1 MPPIVMLVA
10 AALAFSTGGVFMKL
24 SNGLSRPAPT
34 ASFLALFVA
43 GAALQ
48 ALGMRRDDFSV
59 AYIFV
64 LGLEVVVT
72 VLLSVFYLHE
82 SLPLSRLAAVLLV
95 VAGIVWL
102 RAT

>member
-1 MPPIVMLVA
+1 MLIG
-10 AALAFSTGGVFMKL
+10 AALAFSTGGLLMKL
-24 SNGLSRPAPT
+24 SNGLSRPVPT
-34 ASFLALFVA
+34 AGFLTLFLI

-72 VLLSVFYLHE
+72 VLLSVFYLQE
-82 SLPLSRLAAVLLV
+82 GLSVSRLSAVLLV

>member
-1 MPPIVMLVA
+1 MLVA
-10 AALAFSTGGVFMKL
+10 AALAFSAGGVFMKL

-34 ASFLALFVA
+34 AAFLALFTA

-64 LGLEVVVT
+64 LGLEVAVT
-72 VLLSVFYLHE
+72 VLLSVFYLQE
-82 SLPLSRLAAVLLV
+82 TLPPSRLAALLLIM
-95 VAGIVWL
+95 AGIVWL
-102 RAT
+102 RTT

>member
-1 MPPIVMLVA
+1 
-10 AALAFSTGGVFMKL
+10 MKL
-24 SNGLSRPAPT
+24 SSGLSRPAPT
-34 ASFLALFVA
+34 AGFLILFVA
-43 GAALQ
+43 GATLQ

-72 VLLSVFYLHE
+72 VLLSVLYLQE
-82 SLPLSRLAAVLLV
+82 SLSLSRLAAVLLV

>member
-1 MPPIVMLVA
+1 MPVIAMLVG
-10 AALAFSTGGVFMKL
+10 AALAFSIGGVLMKL
-24 SNGLSRPAPT
+24 SNGLSRPVPT
-34 ASFLALFVA
+34 AAFLALFIL
-43 GAALQ
+43 GASLQ

-82 SLPLSRLAAVLLV
+82 SLPLSRLCAVLLV

-102 RAT
+102 RTT

>member
-1 MPPIVMLVA
+1 MLLT

-24 SNGLSRPAPT
+24 SQGMSRPAPT
-34 ASFLALFVA
+34 AAFLALFIA

-72 VLLSVFYLHE
+72 VLFSVFYLHE
-82 SLPLSRLAAVLLV
+82 ALPLSRLAAVLLV
-95 VAGIVWL
+95 IAGIGWL
-102 RAT
+102 RFT